1 MLLFRLPQQD
11 SEFGF
16 DMHDQLPPIRAK
28 RLEDVLGLR
37 NHGTDQETEVS
48 EEKK

>member
-16 DMHDQLPPIRAK
+16 DMYDQLPPIRAK
-28 RLEDVLGLR
+28 HLEDVLELR
-37 NHGTDQETEVS
+37 DHGSDRETEVS
-48 EEKK
+48 EEQK